1 MANEKDYVWRYDL
14 KENAMTK
21 DVKEDYVASVVTL
34 HSMTV
39 DDIARAIVAE
49 RTEYRVDTIVNIANL
64 IDEKIRQLVCQGNTV
79 ITGSALYAPSITGV
93 FMGKS
98 GTFNPDVNACTVNVS
113 PSQALRNEVAMV
125 TPSFSGYVKDQGG
138 ARLSLVRDI
147 TTGKTN
153 GTITPGGIVE
163 VIGVKIKCVNADGTG
178 MGRVLFVN
186 QETQA
191 ETEVTLLA
199 LNEPSRLMFT
209 VPASLTAGTYTL
221 RVETYFSAGSTQL
234 KSVRTI
240 DYERPLLVNS
250 ASADTNEEEQGGE

>member
-1 MANEKDYVWRYDL
+1 
-14 KENAMTK
+14 MTK

-79 ITGSALYAPSITGV
+79 VTGSAFYSPSITGV
-93 FMGKS
+93 FMGKN
-98 GTFNPDVNACTVNVS
+98 GTFDPDVNACTVNVS
-113 PSQALRNEVAMV
+113 PSQALRDEVTTV
-125 TPSFSGYVKDQGG
+125 TPSFSGYVKELGG
-138 ARLSLVRDI
+138 ARLSLVRDV
-147 TTGKTN
+147 TSGKTD

-163 VIGVKIKCVNADGTG
+163 VIGTKIKCVNADGTG

-199 LNEPSRLMFT
+199 LNEASRLMFT
-209 VPASLTAGTYTL
+209 VPASLTAGSYTL